1 VGIIGERFSQFFH
14 DGYSFSM
21 IGASA
26 ALFLLL
32 AAVPS
37 NMLEERF
44 PRGIRVLRFIGQNT
58 IPIYLFHVMVLESLQ
73 KGFFGFQISLATMNP
88 VLEVPL
94 LTVVTLFICLGVIY
108 PLEKIPLV
116 KRLIG

>member
-1 VGIIGERFSQFFH
+1 
-14 DGYSFSM
+14 
-21 IGASA
+21 
-26 ALFLLL
+26 
-32 AAVPS
+32 
-37 NMLEERF
+37 
-44 PRGIRVLRFIGQNT
+44 
-58 IPIYLFHVMVLESLQ
+58 
-73 KGFFGFQISLATMNP
+73 MNP